1 MVEDRASCGNYS
13 PRFGS
18 WFANTDL
25 EEDGE
30 LAPRRR
36 RDVAVAAPRASRGH
50 PPLWYWMIWFTKC
63 TDTYTC
69 HQSFAILRFDKCCQ
83 GHEATTDTD
92 TANAATARQ
101 VGKRDRRATG

>member
-30 LAPRRR
+30 LAPRRH
-36 RDVAVAAPRASRGH
+36 RDVAVAVLHVSRGH
-50 PPLWYWMIWFTKC
+50 PSLWYWMIWFTKC
-63 TDTYTC
+63 TDTIP
-69 HQSFAILRFDKCCQ
+69 ILLLL
-83 GHEATTDTD
+83 GHAVEHGECGHYVQLES
-92 TANAATARQ
+92 R
-101 VGKRDRRATG
+101 

>member
-30 LAPRRR
+30 LAPRRH
-36 RDVAVAAPRASRGH
+36 RDVAVAVLHVSRGH
-50 PPLWYWMIWFTKC
+50 PSLWYWMIWFTKC
-63 TDTYTC
+63 TDISLSLYLLSALGSQFYRHSYT
-69 HQSFAILRFDKCCQ
+69 DKPIQ
-83 GHEATTDTD
+83 AWS
-92 TANAATARQ
+92 
-101 VGKRDRRATG
+101 

>member
-30 LAPRRR
+30 LAPRRH
-36 RDVAVAAPRASRGH
+36 RDVAVAAPRASRGTR
-50 PPLWYWMIWFTKC
+50 PYVLDDIYVLSRMI
-63 TDTYTC
+63 
-69 HQSFAILRFDKCCQ
+69 
-83 GHEATTDTD
+83 
-92 TANAATARQ
+92 
-101 VGKRDRRATG
+101 